1 MEESMARP
9 NAMIALKM
17 PEGMVF
23 GKVRKVSVSRIL
35 FEIEIELMLGQQF
48 EWRMELTGW
57 NSTVLGRLQI
67 RRFQE
72 REDRPNLAEARI
84 VHISGEDSRQFQ
96 DWLTELSVGG
106 TTRRY
111 ETDPSSIAGTRRGQ
125 MSGASRA
132 QSRHALNR
140 LDRRLGDKASLD
152 PTQSDAFGLSSQL
165 SSAISGIEEGRT
177 GRQAMS
183 NALKASLKGGG
194 RRRRVAPQTLT
205 PQLSDDPIVAAP
217 THRANATA
225 SAPATQSSSKPEIR
239 MSTRQGVECIQ
250 VRYPDAAS
258 YRQAWTE
265 HIQRSGLFI
274 DQQIPGQRGSQRKL
288 ELILPSGRSLQCTA
302 QIVAPMPSGTGLAL
316 QLQPAQIKILRDE
329 ASRLP

>member
-1 MEESMARP
+1 MARP

-35 FEIEIELMLGQQF
+35 FEIEIDLMLGQQF

-57 NSTVLGRLQI
+57 NSTVSGRLQI

-111 ETDPSSIAGTRRGQ
+111 ETDPSSVAGTRRGQ

-140 LDRRLGDKASLD
+140 LDRRLG
-152 PTQSDAFGLSSQL
+152 GSSCWP
-165 SSAISGIEEGRT
+165 G
-177 GRQAMS
+177 
-183 NALKASLKGGG
+183 
-194 RRRRVAPQTLT
+194 
-205 PQLSDDPIVAAP
+205 
-217 THRANATA
+217 ATA
-225 SAPATQSSSKPEIR
+225 AHT
-239 MSTRQGVECIQ
+239 
-250 VRYPDAAS
+250 
-258 YRQAWTE
+258 
-265 HIQRSGLFI
+265 
-274 DQQIPGQRGSQRKL
+274 
-288 ELILPSGRSLQCTA
+288 TA
-302 QIVAPMPSGTGLAL
+302 KARWVQ
-316 QLQPAQIKILRDE
+316 
-329 ASRLP
+329 